1 MKKKQSK
8 KTTKEKQESLIDILK
23 GYGVQA
29 YNDLDK
35 GEFPKFSIPNR
46 SISNIIYDKKLRQ
59 YILGSNT
66 ALRSAKTLH
75 NYAHS
80 HNYSGL
86 HFLLIN

>member
-35 GEFPKFSIPNR
+35 GEFPKLFMIKNL
-46 SISNIIYDKKLRQ
+46 D
-59 YILGSNT
+59 NT
-66 ALRSAKTLH
+66 YLAQTLH
-75 NYAHS
+75 
-80 HNYSGL
+80 
-86 HFLLIN
+86 